1 MADFKLTPEGDLDL
15 SEGLQLVTGIE
26 EKKQRLLLGWSI
38 NLGEFFTH
46 TRYGLPYLKGGS
58 NEKFTDV
65 QFFLDNP
72 DITAQYIVKA
82 LDEFT
87 ESIEF
92 VKGFSSTY
100 DYKPSTRELYW
111 YPVVV
116 TDEDDKIVFP
126 PYVVEV

>member
-1 MADFKLTPEGDLDL
+1 MADFKLTPEGDLDV
-15 SEGLQLVTGIE
+15 SNGLQIVTNIE

-46 TRYGLPYLKGGS
+46 KNYGLPYLKS
-58 NEKFTDV
+58 NEYSQPTDV
-65 QFFLDNP
+65 QYFLDNP
-72 DITAQYIVKA
+72 DITAQYIVKS

-92 VKGFSSTY
+92 VKSFSSTY
-100 DYKPSTRELYW
+100 DYKSSTRELYW
-111 YPVVV
+111 YPVIV
-116 TDEDDKIVFP
+116 TDEDDEIVFP